1 MNNTSWIPRG
11 LARTSVVAGLAVVLS
26 LALFVGLG
34 CDTGL
39 GSSGSGAW
47 GDDGESDFE
56 AGDPTPHDRGAA
68 DNDKTSGWQERGQD
82 PGNAVVTR
90 EKDPET
96 GETTWEYV
104 LKYTDII
111 LAPDGANLLVNVPKP
126 GPDAGFEKAGMVL
139 AAQPLPAGEPKYF
152 PQLQDLVR
160 INFSPDGKRAYL
172 LGEGGRRVFELDLD
186 QYTLARDLYFQKPFS
201 VLDVSPDGKY
211 LVLSNLPKTDSEKYG
226 FDPYADS
233 CTPDAD
239 MAVPAG
245 GSLCQFGLVDLA
257 NGTSWTVEVP
267 HRLRDIDT
275 DPVSGEL
282 LIAYSKK
289 LNDPAVPVN
298 SFLAFYSPVTK
309 SFTAKLQFQNCA
321 DEVVVN
327 ESTKQALQ
335 SPTVC
340 AFVQDG
346 QAVSPL
352 NLQDNA
358 WGGQSPPHDPI
369 SVIDLEARKFVE
381 NLPGFGPVAVTQDG
395 TLAAGFTLKDIM
407 KQQWGYA
414 DQVNP
419 VGIILVDL
427 PEGTWDVI
435 EYGSAIPAYTFSPD
449 GKALYL
455 YSDNPES
462 AGELARIDVAT
473 RELYWLDGPSID
485 LDAFV
490 WSPDGDEL
498 FTVSDL
504 ALYHVS
510 NGSDEILE
518 VEIPVEASLINIRPQ
533 GDFILVGPESS
544 PSFFSFKVPGS
555 ETSLDV
561 DTKFDLALT
570 SSLAK

>member
-1 MNNTSWIPRG
+1 MNTNFSKLDRFG
-11 LARTSVVAGLAVVLS
+11 RFAGITGFAAA
-26 LALFVGLG
+26 LALVFNLGLG
-34 CDTGL
+34 CDVGL
-39 GSSGSGAW
+39 GSSGSGTW
-47 GDDGESDFE
+47 GDVEETDYE

-68 DNDKTSGWQERGQD
+68 DNDKTSGWQDRGQD
-82 PGNAVVTR
+82 PGNAVMTR
-90 EKDPET
+90 EENPET
-96 GETTWEYV
+96 GETLWTYV
-104 LKYTDII
+104 LNYRDII
-111 LAPDGANLLVNVPKP
+111 LSPDGANLLVNVPKP
-126 GPDAGFEKAGMVL
+126 GPNSGFEKAGMVL
-139 AAQPLPAGEPKYF
+139 AAQPLPKGEPKYF
-152 PQLQDLVR
+152 PQLQDLMR
-160 INFSPDGKRAYL
+160 INFSPDGKAAYL
-172 LGEGGRRVFELDLD
+172 LGEGGRRVWELNLSD
-186 QYTLARDLYFQKPFS
+186 YTLEQELYFQKPFS
-201 VLDVSPDGKY
+201 VLDVSRDGMF

-245 GSLCQFGLVDLA
+245 GSLCQFGLIELA
-257 NGTSWTVEVP
+257 TGTSWTVDVP

-298 SFLAFYSPVTK
+298 SFLTFYSPVTK

-321 DEVVVN
+321 DEVVIN
-327 ESTKQALQ
+327 EKTLQALQ

-346 QAVSPL
+346 QAVRPL

-369 SVIDLEARKFVE
+369 SVIDLSARKFVE
-381 NLPGFGPVAVTQDG
+381 NLPGFGPVAVTEDG
-395 TLAAGFTLKDIM
+395 KLAAGFTLKDIM
-407 KQQWGYA
+407 KAQWGYA
-414 DQVNP
+414 EQQYP

-427 PEGTWDVI
+427 PEGTWEVI

-462 AGELARIDVAT
+462 SGDLARLDVAT
-473 RELYWLDGPSID
+473 RELYWLNGPSID
-485 LDAFV
+485 LEAFV
-490 WSPDGDEL
+490 WSPAGDEL

-504 ALYHVS
+504 ALYHVR

-518 VEIPVEASLINIRPQ
+518 VDIPVEASLINIRPQ
-533 GDFILVGPESS
+533 GDFILVAPQTQ
-544 PSFFSFKVPGS
+544 PSFFSFKVPEA
-555 ETSLDV
+555 ETSL
-561 DTKFDLALT
+561 TIEAQFDLELQPEVT
-570 SSLAK
+570 K